1 MESTPSHLLQGSNP
15 VKYQGSNPEEGSNLS
30 QGSNPD
36 EFQDSNLEE
45 GSNPNYEQGSNPD
58 SASQSSNSDDDE
70 DESTRKPSN
79 LGLAIQA
86 IEGDSEIYIRLPL
99 PMPSPIIKRS
109 SVATDESI
117 MYTREQWEQLHQ
129 HRLIPSTNR
138 SNDLGAVEPSNEFI
152 INESNKMS
160 SPSLPKHVI
169 QTKTVSN
176 KRRQTTPQHI
186 IDAIKENCIYQGA
199 GKRRQLDV
207 MYTHLESTNL
217 LSLLLG
223 YRRQPI
229 IDPDLSKGDTG
240 YTRQRIILKEQVKYT
255 SDSNVSTTMSS
266 STFTEPSEP
275 TYITIPEDDIFLF
288 NYDKA
293 RLMVLVKEMFHK
305 SYSAHG
311 ERGAKNGDPVQYY
324 NDMMSYIFGNTII
337 DINASENAINNF
349 RINRS
354 NKFAEECV
362 RWERLFEDY
371 QFARNNKPLEE
382 ERKLGFLMKHVYDD
396 PRTPWHSTMNHCN
409 LTNMTYDQTIQMLHH
424 ACQTTPE
431 SMQTVKMY
439 M

>member
-15 VKYQGSNPEEGSNLS
+15 KYQGSNPDEGSNLS
-30 QGSNPD
+30 QGSYPD
-36 EFQDSNLEE
+36 DFQDSNLEE

-138 SNDLGAVEPSNEFI
+138 SNDLGAVHASNESI
-152 INESNKMS
+152 VNESIKMS

-169 QTKTVSN
+169 QTKTVRN
-176 KRRQTTPQHI
+176 KRRLTTPQHI

-199 GKRRQLDV
+199 GKRRQLDIV
-207 MYTHLESTNL
+207 YTHLESTNL

-229 IDPDLSKGDTG
+229 ID
-240 YTRQRIILKEQVKYT
+240 
-255 SDSNVSTTMSS
+255 
-266 STFTEPSEP
+266 
-275 TYITIPEDDIFLF
+275 
-288 NYDKA
+288 
-293 RLMVLVKEMFHK
+293 
-305 SYSAHG
+305 
-311 ERGAKNGDPVQYY
+311 
-324 NDMMSYIFGNTII
+324 
-337 DINASENAINNF
+337 
-349 RINRS
+349 
-354 NKFAEECV
+354 
-362 RWERLFEDY
+362 
-371 QFARNNKPLEE
+371 
-382 ERKLGFLMKHVYDD
+382 
-396 PRTPWHSTMNHCN
+396 
-409 LTNMTYDQTIQMLHH
+409 
-424 ACQTTPE
+424 
-431 SMQTVKMY
+431 
-439 M
+439 